1 MNRLVTF
8 SKFAVGIIFG
18 VRLMRKNT
26 VLQELAAKDI
36 TQDTDLFSVT
46 QDMSSSIKQSV
57 QKKPLAK
64 LILLQLMNNDTK
76 NLGCQLSTSQ
86 ALKHLK
92 VNHQT
97 QCQIL

>member
-1 MNRLVTF
+1 
-8 SKFAVGIIFG
+8 
-18 VRLMRKNT
+18 MRKNT

-76 NLGCQLSTSQ
+76 NLDCQLSKSQ

-92 VNHQT
+92 VNRQT